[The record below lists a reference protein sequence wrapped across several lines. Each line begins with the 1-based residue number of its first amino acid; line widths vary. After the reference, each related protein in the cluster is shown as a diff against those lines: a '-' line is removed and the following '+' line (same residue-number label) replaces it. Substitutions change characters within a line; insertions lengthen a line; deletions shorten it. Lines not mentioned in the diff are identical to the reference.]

1 METPG
6 ITAAPS
12 ARTSNPLAPKISPLL
27 PGSVMPATP
36 LHWQTISE
44 LSRQIHSGA
53 LRFHQPGV
61 AHWLNDLRQR
71 G

>member
-27 PGSVMPATP
+27 PESVMLSCLLIRRDPYRHVHCPPCTLFPWKRRAGVEAT
-36 LHWQTISE
+36 T
-44 LSRQIHSGA
+44 
-53 LRFHQPGV
+53 
-61 AHWLNDLRQR
+61 
-71 G
+71 